1 MLRTAISKGTL
12 SVNQMFEAY
21 FILSLDGETDL
32 KKIMKYIDFKFE
44 KLKPLQQLVLLPHM
58 VQDKKNWDRIEAL
71 K

>member
-21 FILSLDGETDL
+21 FILSLGGETDL

-44 KLKPLQQLVLLPHM
+44 KLKPLQ
-58 VQDKKNWDRIEAL
+58 
-71 K
+71 